1 MDEAREKA
9 LAAVGEAYIS
19 GALTALDDAPRTKLF
34 YEVLAEIAEAA
45 GLRAYLPHRVTDP
58 VVAAHLDPRAVYE
71 IDRAHVTSA
80 AVLIAYAGIPSFG
93 VGIEVELAREHGVPV
108 IIVAERDRPI
118 SRLLLGNPAVVEV
131 VKFADLDSLRR
142 TLAAALAAVGS
153 VTREGARPIVADDVV
168 VQRFIAS
175 LESARRLPAAEVA
188 ALLRVG
194 ELDGQTASAIS
205 DAVHTGR
212 LFAAGLRDLV
222 GRYALRGPDLG
233 AFVLVDVLERS
244 PSEAAATLGVDPRTV
259 RRHVATARVRVGLPE
274 DAAPDSV
281 AQWLVTEL
289 IAPPTRALQ
298 LRLFANSQKEP
309 HEQRTAEAEDHRQ
322 AGLAVEEGEPRA

>member
-1 MDEAREKA
+1 MDEGTGKPRV
-9 LAAVGEAYIS
+9 AVGEAYIS

-45 GLRAYLPHRVTDP
+45 GLRAYLPHRVSDP
-58 VVAAHLDPRAVYE
+58 VAAAHLDPRTVYE

-80 AVLIAYAGIPSFG
+80 AVVIAYAGIPSFG
-93 VGIEVELAREHGVPV
+93 VGIEVELAREHAVPV

-131 VKFADLDSLRR
+131 VKFADLDGLRR
-142 TLAAALAAVGS
+142 SLAAAIAAVGS
-153 VTREGARPIVADDVV
+153 VTSDGARPIVADDVV
-168 VQRFIAS
+168 VQRFITS
-175 LESARRLPAAEVA
+175 LEHARRLPASEVT

-194 ELDGQTASAIS
+194 ELDGDSATAIR
-205 DAVHTGR
+205 DAVQSGR

-233 AFVLVDVLERS
+233 AFVLRDVLERS
-244 PSEAAATLGVDPRTV
+244 LSETAATLGIDVRAV
-259 RRHVATARVRVGLPE
+259 RRHVATARARVGLSE
-274 DAAPDSV
+274 DGEPDSV

-298 LRLFANSQKEP
+298 LHLFGITKA
-309 HEQRTAEAEDHRQ
+309 R
-322 AGLAVEEGEPRA
+322 